1 MVKIHKLASLLLG
14 GLFLAAGLCGG
25 AGASGVTV
33 EKVQFKN
40 NDITLVGN
48 LYRPADFDKSK
59 KYPAISVA
67 HPWGG
72 VKEQTAGIYAERL
85 AEKGFITLA
94 YDASHYG
101 ESGGEPRYYENPSE
115 RVEDIRCAIDYLS
128 NRPDVAA
135 DHIGALGICAGGG
148 YTIAAASTDARIKA
162 AAGVST
168 YDIGDAARAGLKD
181 VWPTTPDGIRATL
194 QDIGK
199 QRTKEARGEE
209 PRITKLLPTERP
221 GADAP
226 QFLQDAY
233 EYYNTKRGGHKKA
246 TGNFRYV
253 STLRQLEFYPFGMIE
268 FIQRPER
275 AVHHRRSQA
284 LRPVRQRTVRH
295 RSRRQAGRLFPHL
308 FNLISPSQKALYSHH
323 LRCGQRA
330 LSRYRENVSRET

>member
-1 MVKIHKLASLLLG
+1 M
-14 GLFLAAGLCGG
+14 
-25 AGASGVTV
+25 
-33 EKVQFKN
+33 QFKN

-72 VKEQTAGIYAERL
+72 VKEQTASLYAEGL

-115 RVEDIRCAIDYLS
+115 RVEDIRCVVDYLS
-128 NRPDVAA
+128 SRPDVDA

-162 AAGVST
+162 AASVST

-194 QDIGK
+194 QDIG
-199 QRTKEARGEE
+199 E
-209 PRITKLLPTERP
+209 
-221 GADAP
+221 
-226 QFLQDAY
+226 
-233 EYYNTKRGGHKKA
+233 
-246 TGNFRYV
+246 
-253 STLRQLEFYPFGMIE
+253 
-268 FIQRPER
+268 
-275 AVHHRRSQA
+275 
-284 LRPVRQRTVRH
+284 
-295 RSRRQAGRLFPHL
+295 
-308 FNLISPSQKALYSHH
+308 
-323 LRCGQRA
+323 
-330 LSRYRENVSRET
+330 

>member
-1 MVKIHKLASLLLG
+1 M
-14 GLFLAAGLCGG
+14 
-25 AGASGVTV
+25 
-33 EKVQFKN
+33 
-40 NDITLVGN
+40 
-48 LYRPADFDKSK
+48 
-59 KYPAISVA
+59 
-67 HPWGG
+67 
-72 VKEQTAGIYAERL
+72 KEQTAGIYAEQL

-128 NRPDVAA
+128 NRPDVDA

-148 YTIAAASTDARIKA
+148 YTIAAASTDARVKA
-162 AAGVST
+162 AAGIST
-168 YDIGDAARAGLKD
+168 YDIGDAARSGLKD

-194 QDIGK
+194 QDIGE
-199 QRTKEARGEE
+199 QRTKEARGET

-268 FIQRPER
+268 FMSPRPLLLIAGSKAQTLYFSER
-275 AVHHRRSQA
+275 AYELA
-284 LRPVRQRTVRH
+284 KDP
-295 RSRRQAGRLFPHL
+295 
-308 FNLISPSQKALYSHH
+308 KELYIIDGAKHFDLYDKEPYVTEAVDKLADFFH
-323 LRCGQRA
+323 TYL
-330 LSRYRENVSRET
+330 T

>member
-14 GLFLAAGLCGG
+14 VLFLAAGLCGG

-221 GADAP
+221 GAGAP

-233 EYYNTKRGGHKKA
+233 EYYNTKRGGHKNA
-246 TGNFRYV
+246 AGNFRYV

-268 FIQRPER
+268 FMSPRPLLLIAGSKAQTLYFSER
-275 AVHHRRSQA
+275 AYELAKDPKELYIIDGAKHFDLYDKEPYVTEA
-284 LRPVRQRTVRH
+284 VDKL
-295 RSRRQAGRLFPHL
+295 AGFFHTYL
-308 FNLISPSQKALYSHH
+308 
-323 LRCGQRA
+323 
-330 LSRYRENVSRET
+330 T